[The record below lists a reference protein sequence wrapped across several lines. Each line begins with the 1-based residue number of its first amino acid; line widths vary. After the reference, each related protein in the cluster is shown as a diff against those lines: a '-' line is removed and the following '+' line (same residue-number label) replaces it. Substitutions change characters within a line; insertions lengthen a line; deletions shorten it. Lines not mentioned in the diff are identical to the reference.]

1 MTDITFSTE
10 ASALCRAILNF
21 GLELKG
27 TAMTLR
33 DVLLRDGV
41 ITDEDSYATVMNNV
55 RLKAALLKYLSIG
68 LEQDKNKSRYGRK
81 IVSDFD
87 LYHNMVTDKQFN
99 EVLDAAH
106 FDYNKVD
113 FTKLKKNRSNLRQWL
128 HRLRNNLI
136 EDFELPETP
145 DKDEINRAKKAKKT
159 SQDVEREVAMAF
171 VNSKRIRDDEEI
183 DISDDATINEYG
195 DIGSTHL
202 SDVHGPE
209 FENFAQN
216 NPMVTNEMTV
226 EASALSAPIEACERA
241 EGSDFQVDLSKE
253 VHFLRRLF
261 RDFNRGG
268 TLVMKLN
275 YPEGTDLKAPFL
287 LTEPCSVNVAITKNK
302 AFVKW
307 ETTALLDLLPAEP
320 LGI

>member
-1 MTDITFSTE
+1 MS
-10 ASALCRAILNF
+10 
-21 GLELKG
+21 
-27 TAMTLR
+27 
-33 DVLLRDGV
+33 
-41 ITDEDSYATVMNNV
+41 
-55 RLKAALLKYLSIG
+55 
-68 LEQDKNKSRYGRK
+68 
-81 IVSDFD
+81 
-87 LYHNMVTDKQFN
+87 TDKQFN
-99 EVLDAAH
+99 EALDSIH
-106 FDYNKVD
+106 FDFNNTKD
-113 FTKLKKNRSNLRQWL
+113 FYGLKKNRANLRKWL
-128 HRLRNNLI
+128 IRLRNNLI

-145 DKDEINRAKKAKKT
+145 DKEEVNRAKKSKKNAD
-159 SQDVEREVAMAF
+159 DVQKEVAMAF
-171 VNSKRIRDDEEI
+171 VNSKRIRDDEEV
-183 DISDDATINEYG
+183 DMSDEATINEYG

-241 EGSDFQVDLSKE
+241 EEGSDFQIDLSKE

-275 YPEGTDLKAPFL
+275 YPEGTDLKAPFI
-287 LTEPCSVNVAITKNK
+287 LTYPCSVNVAITRNK

-307 ETTALLDLLPAEP
+307 EKTYIWLKDGEKNFKAIQIDKIKVLSGKWATFTDEEKFNAYFERKVRDPTKFYQFDQV
-320 LGI
+320 IFM